1 MTHQTRLG
9 DEVPKALAA
18 YFEALDGNRFADA
31 VAAFSPDAVY
41 AVPPSDA
48 IETDPRSIA
57 RGRDELQLRFAG
69 RAPTRLMHDLLLCA
83 VEADGTL
90 VEGITR
96 ERASGDARSSFAA
109 SVQFDGSGLVA
120 RYLAFATAEV
130 ITPLPA
136 DANPS
141 PATPGSAIDK
151 IHEYF
156 HALDEHR
163 FDDAAACFSTETVYS
178 HPPYKDP
185 TVGGAGRAAFVG
197 RDELL
202 AAFLRRGRLPID
214 HRIVLHAQRGPHL
227 LFEGVVND
235 DTGSLLGSF
244 VSEATLD
251 DGGLIRRYASW
262 YTQPGVP
269 RR

>member
-1 MTHQTRLG
+1 MTQRTRLG

-18 YFEALDGNRFADA
+18 YYEALDGNRFADA
-31 VAAFSPDAVY
+31 AAAFSVDAVF
-41 AVPPSDA
+41 AVPAADA
-48 IETDPRSIA
+48 IETDPRSIS
-57 RGRDELQLRFAG
+57 RGRDEVEARL
-69 RAPTRLMHDLLLCA
+69 TRRGPMHYVHDVLLCT
-83 VEADGTL
+83 VEGDDAL

-96 ERASGDARSSFAA
+96 WRDSDNARSSFAA
-109 SVQFDGSGLVA
+109 SVQFDENGLVA
-120 RYLAFATAEV
+120 RYLAYASAEV

-141 PATPGSAIDK
+141 AGTPGSAIDK

-163 FDDAAACFSTETVYS
+163 FDDAAACFSVDTVYS

-185 TVGGAGRAAFVG
+185 DVGGLGRAAFVG
-197 RDELL
+197 RDGLL
-202 AAFLRRGRLPID
+202 AAFNRRGRQPID
-214 HRIVLHAQRGPHL
+214 HRIVVHVQRGPHL
-227 LFEGVVND
+227 LLEGIVND
-235 DTGSLLGSF
+235 SSGSLLGSF

-251 DGGLIRRYASW
+251 DQGLIRRYASW
-262 YTQPGVP
+262 YTEPGIP

>member
-1 MTHQTRLG
+1 MTHQSRLG
-9 DEVPKALAA
+9 DEVPKALAE
-18 YFEALDGNRFADA
+18 YFDALDGNRFAD
-31 VAAFSPDAVY
+31 VVTAFSPDAVY
-41 AVPPSDA
+41 AIPPRDA
-48 IETDPRSIA
+48 IETDTRSIS
-57 RGRDELQLRFAG
+57 RGRDELQVRFAARG
-69 RAPTRLMHDLLLCA
+69 PTRLVHDLLLCT

-96 ERASGDARSSFAA
+96 EREGGDARSSFAA
-109 SVQFDGSGLVA
+109 SVQFDGNGLVV
-120 RYLAFATAEV
+120 RYLAFASAEV

-136 DANPS
+136 DANAS
-141 PATPGSAIDK
+141 PATPGSAIGK
-151 IHEYF
+151 INEYF

-163 FDDAAACFSTETVYS
+163 FDDAAACFSIDTVYS

-185 TVGGAGRAAFVG
+185 GVGGPGRAAFVG
-197 RDELL
+197 RDQLL
-202 AAFLRRGRLPID
+202 AAFLRRGRQPID

-227 LFEGVVND
+227 LLEGVVND
-235 DTGSLLGSF
+235 ATGSLLGSF

-251 DGGLIRRYASW
+251 DDGLIRRYASW